1 MDQHVS
7 DERIM
12 ERLARG
18 DESALGELMKRW
30 AGAITCFIDRMCGS
44 LHATDDIHQEVWTR
58 IFLYRKRYKPAKPFR
73 AYIFKVT
80 LNCCRTAIRRW
91 RTGRPITTNVEENLT
106 RIPIGGDPL
115 PVDVMIA
122 NERRALL
129 HQAITYLPE
138 RQRAVM
144 LLYVLFDTDYRR
156 IAKVLEMSAGTVR
169 SNMHHALKKLRSTLN
184 RMLQDSES
192 QVDHERQII

>member
-58 IFLYRKRYKPAKPFR
+58 IFLYRKRYKPHRKE
-73 AYIFKVT
+73 Y
-80 LNCCRTAIRRW
+80 
-91 RTGRPITTNVEENLT
+91 
-106 RIPIGGDPL
+106 
-115 PVDVMIA
+115 
-122 NERRALL
+122 
-129 HQAITYLPE
+129 
-138 RQRAVM
+138 
-144 LLYVLFDTDYRR
+144 
-156 IAKVLEMSAGTVR
+156 
-169 SNMHHALKKLRSTLN
+169 
-184 RMLQDSES
+184 
-192 QVDHERQII
+192 